1 MPMYEFVCSSCQTEF
16 KLRRHRSDARKKAP
30 CPECGGAGSQRLNFA
45 PPSEKRRD

>member
-30 CPECGGAGSQRLNFA
+30 CPEFGSDGKRQLVLR
-45 PPSEKRRD
+45 KRR